1 MIFDKIKKNSRNQK
15 LHFTL
20 IDPDK
25 QTVEEAV
32 KLAMFA
38 KECGTDAFMIGG
50 SSPTVVIT
58 LDDTVKAIKEACGLP
73 VILFPHSHAGI
84 SKHADAIFFMSLL
97 NSADVNY
104 VIEEPVK
111 GAPLIKAYGIEPISM
126 AYLMF
131 ESGKTCTSHYVG
143 RAKLIPN
150 DKPEIAL
157 SYALAAQYFGMGLVY
172 LEAGSGALCP
182 VSNEVIK
189 TLRKNLNIKL
199 IVGGGIRDKKTALEK
214 LEAGADIIVTGTINE
229 KNRDNMKEII
239 GAIKSFKA

>member
-1 MIFDKIKKNSRNQK
+1 MIFDEIKKKSRNQK

-25 QTVEEAV
+25 QTVEEAI
-32 KLAMFA
+32 KLAKFA
-38 KECGTDAFMIGG
+38 KECGTDAFMVGG
-50 SSPTVVIT
+50 SSPTVVIS
-58 LDDTVKAIKEACGLP
+58 LDETVKAVKEACGLP

-97 NSADVNY
+97 NSSDVNY

-111 GAPLIKAYGIEPISM
+111 GASLIKAYGIEPIAM

-131 ESGKTCTSHYVG
+131 ESGNTCTSHYVG
-143 RAKLIPN
+143 KAKLLPN

-157 SYALAAQYFGMGLVY
+157 SYALAAQFFGMQLVY

-182 VSNEVIK
+182 VSNEVIRA
-189 TLRKNLNIKL
+189 LRKNTDVHL
-199 IVGGGIRDKKTALEK
+199 IVGGGIRDKKTVLEK

-229 KNRDNMKEII
+229 GNREKMKEII
-239 GAIKSFKA
+239 TTIKAFKK

>member
-1 MIFDKIKKNSRNQK
+1 MIFDEIKKKSRNQK

-25 QTVEEAV
+25 QSVGEAV
-32 KLAMFA
+32 KLAEFA
-38 KECGTDAFMIGG
+38 KECGTDAFMVGG
-50 SSPTVVIT
+50 SSPTVVIN
-58 LDDTVKAIKEACGLP
+58 LDATVKAIKDACGLP

-111 GAPLIKAYGIEPISM
+111 GAPLIKAYGIEPIPM

-131 ESGKTCTSHYVG
+131 ESGKTCTSQFVG
-143 RAKLIPN
+143 KAKLIPN

-157 SYALAAQYFGMGLVY
+157 GYALAAQYFGMELVY

-182 VSNEVIK
+182 VSNDVIK
-189 TLRKNLNIKL
+189 ALKKNLNVHL
-199 IVGGGIRDKKTALEK
+199 IVGGGIRDKATVLEK
-214 LEAGADIIVTGTINE
+214 LNAGADIIVTGTVNE
-229 KNRDNMKEII
+229 GNREKMKEII
-239 GAIKSFKA
+239 TAIKGFKK